1 MEQAGSQDLVDMT
14 KSSPSKQSRPQLKL
28 PSLSLLYTPEQLQE
42 FLPASYPPPSIH
54 SLADWLNSFCRPEE
68 RLDIESFCRSFPSL
82 TKQFIPVRIIGE
94 GTFSTVYLAIDV
106 RHYKSDNSDW
116 IHASVQDL
124 GDAVKLW
131 MLVELIEK
139 VPKDGRRRE
148 VFKSVGVT
156 ALVSW
161 LREHVLMDWLE
172 RAVAIVKHNKENG
185 ASNGADDWEVS
196 EVELAQ
202 AMIDY
207 PPHFVAIKRIN
218 STSSPSRILD
228 ELSYLRVL
236 GGKSNVVPVITGSR
250 YEDQVLVVFPY
261 FHHADF
267 RDILP
272 EMTVHEMAC
281 YLRLLFEA
289 LAWIHQQGIIHR
301 DVKPS
306 NFLFAPGSETAP
318 CRAVLVDFGLA
329 QVQPHNPVHLF
340 RGKQRQGS
348 ETGGQSP
355 G

>member
-1 MEQAGSQDLVDMT
+1 MLDQAASQDLVDVI
-14 KSSPSKQSRPQLKL
+14 KSSPSKQSKGQVKL

-42 FLPASYPPPSIH
+42 FLPITYPPLSIH
-54 SLADWLNSFCRPEE
+54 SIADWLNSFCRPED

-94 GTFSTVYLAIDV
+94 GTFSTVYLAIDT

-116 IHASVQDL
+116 IHASAQDL
-124 GDAVKLW
+124 GDAVRLW

-161 LREHVLMDWLE
+161 LREHVLTDWLE
-172 RAVAIVKHNKENG
+172 RAVSIVNQNKENNAYNHG
-185 ASNGADDWEVS
+185 DICDTN

-202 AMIDY
+202 AMINY
-207 PPHFVAIKRIN
+207 PPHFLAIKRIN

-236 GGKSNVVPVITGSR
+236 GGKCNVVPVITGCR

-261 FHHADF
+261 FHSADF

-306 NFLFAPGSETAP
+306 NFLFAPGNETTP

-329 QVQPHNPVHLF
+329 QVE
-340 RGKQRQGS
+340 R
-348 ETGGQSP
+348 
-355 G
+355 